1 MPSRLKP
8 SAASFRALR
17 NNHHALHAEEH
28 SCRPSRRALWALLR
42 MRQLCVSKHAGRLY
56 AGHAIVIQLIERA
69 LRQFDPVDFDALHA
83 LTCREANAL
92 LGHQRGNARSPERAG
107 MHINIC
113 AARLR
118 NDESKALLLIE
129 KFDVAVAHRAGALAR
144 SPLRPR
150 SAAAKSS
157 AAESPAA
164 RRLRLRR
171 GEIDAVHIRHLHS
184 ALAIRH
190 IAKHSRPLRKL
201 RGRKTCQ
208 CGRMTERIR
217 TIFQGDEAKTFCR
230 IKPFYCCALRAKAG
244 AGTGM
249 IEIRHDENRCIFMS
263 RTCPTGSWRTR
274 AFCSR
279 CSPCGKMLLAF
290 WRRLQ
295 ARFGTRFGW
304 LESRLREGGTLG
316 GGPSAGIPRKL
327 R

>member
-1 MPSRLKP
+1 MT
-8 SAASFRALR
+8 
-17 NNHHALHAEEH
+17 
-28 SCRPSRRALWALLR
+28 
-42 MRQLCVSKHAGRLY
+42 
-56 AGHAIVIQLIERA
+56 IVIQLIERA

-113 AARLR
+113 AARRR

-129 KFDVAVAHRAGALAR
+129 KFDMAIAQRAGALSR
-144 SPLRPR
+144 SPLLPR
-150 SAAAKSS
+150 SAAATAAAAKSS

-249 IEIRHDENRCIFMS
+249 IEISHDVAAAPLCREPAPPEVGEHRHFAPVAAHAARCCWCFGAGCRRDS
-263 RTCPTGSWRTR
+263 GRDSDGWRV
-274 AFCSR
+274 A
-279 CSPCGKMLLAF
+279 
-290 WRRLQ
+290 
-295 ARFGTRFGW
+295 
-304 LESRLREGGTLG
+304 
-316 GGPSAGIPRKL
+316 
-327 R
+327 